1 MKASTRC
8 ALLLAA
14 ALAVAIAVGGCGSGG
29 GVGTEPPPPATVE
42 AFLTDVSGS
51 AVIDTAD
58 QGDQV
63 YVQAAVP
70 AGTTDAQAIITVPS
84 GAPAPP
90 EGTTLQLLGGTWT
103 PPANRGRAFTVPS
116 GAAVGTTYRIQVTA
130 QTSGGTLQ
138 SDPLTLT
145 VTGGVPCSPVSA
157 WFSGY
162 STTEREITAAKGA
175 TVTVLARPFGT
186 ATAVQ
191 ANIQGTPAPPEGSV
205 IALTTGTWPSPAT
218 HGGTFTVPTGAAS
231 GTEYDI
237 TVIAT
242 FSTCQGVSPVIT
254 VTVQ

>member
-8 ALLLAA
+8 ALSLAA

-70 AGTTDAQAIITVPS
+70 AGTTDAEAIITVPS

-90 EGTTLQLLGGTWT
+90 EGTTLQLLAGTWT

-116 GAAVGTTYRIQVTA
+116 GAAVGTTYVIQVTA
-130 QTSGGTLQ
+130 QTSGGALQ

-145 VTGGVPCSPVSA
+145 VTGGVPPNPVSA
-157 WFSGY
+157 WFAGY
-162 STTEREITAAKGA
+162 STTQRDITAAKGA
-175 TVTVLARPFGT
+175 TVTVLALPFGT
-186 ATAVQ
+186 PSAIQ
-191 ANIQGTPAPPEGSV
+191 ANIQGSPAPPEGSV
-205 IALTTGTWPSPAT
+205 ISLSTGSWPSPAT
-218 HGGTFTVPTGAAS
+218 YGGSFTVPTGAAT
-231 GTEYDI
+231 GTVYYV
-237 TVIAT
+237 TVVAT
-242 FSTCQGVSPVIT
+242 FSGGQSVSPVMT